1 MVSTFCAVIFYLLS
15 PVPLTFAR
23 RLKGADYL
31 SPESLYEYRLSICID
46 CYVLSF
52 PQILKQSPCF

>member
-15 PVPLTFAR
+15 PVPLAFAR

-52 PQILKQSPCF
+52 PQF